1 MPHQQTPK
9 APLSVH
15 WAFVVRFRT
24 NSDVPHSQV
33 EGRVEHVVSGQ
44 SAHFDSLE
52 ELLAFIARVL
62 ATVRAPPRRRARS
75 HAKVKS
81 YSIVQSE

>member
-1 MPHQQTPK
+1 MAQQKPTK

-15 WAFVVRFRT
+15 WAFVVHFRLST
-24 NSDVPHSQV
+24 KIDQGRI

-52 ELLAFIARVL
+52 ELLAFVARVL
-62 ATVRAPPRRRARS
+62 LQQKERR
-75 HAKVKS
+75 
-81 YSIVQSE
+81 

>member
-1 MPHQQTPK
+1 VPQQQAGK

-15 WAFVVRFRT
+15 WAFVVHFRLST
-24 NSDVPHSQV
+24 NIAQGQI

-44 SAHFDSLE
+44 STHFDSLE

-62 ATVRAPPRRRARS
+62 ATVRGPPHRR
-75 HAKVKS
+75 KS
-81 YSIVQSE
+81 S